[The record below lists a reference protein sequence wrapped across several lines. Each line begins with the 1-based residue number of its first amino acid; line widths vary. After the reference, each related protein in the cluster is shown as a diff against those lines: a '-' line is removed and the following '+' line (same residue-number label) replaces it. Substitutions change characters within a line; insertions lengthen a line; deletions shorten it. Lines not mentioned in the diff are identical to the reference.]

1 MTPPAERSGD
11 AGPAEHTARPG
22 LGAAVAAVWRG
33 SADHGGPDTERSV
46 RGTGGPR
53 LSPRPVLF
61 GVASGSVDE
70 EEEGIRRRRR
80 FGSLFAAVWAVYLIE
95 PLRRGWEL
103 DNPVARVYTLAV
115 IVAFGACYI
124 WSYWRIVRGGR
135 PVGGAW
141 PPNPEPRTV
150 LVPLLMQ
157 AVLIAAAA
165 ITLHSSMLG
174 MSVYMASYI
183 GFSAPVRWA
192 IPLELVL
199 IVVFGV
205 VPQLVSGQPPDW
217 GLIQSIALAGFAVG
231 GIRVILVRN
240 HQLYLARKQL
250 TELAVAEERLRVG
263 RDVHDILG
271 HSLTVITVKTELAQR
286 LVDLD
291 PDRAKTEMADVERLA
306 REALAGVRTTVGGL
320 REVSLAG
327 ELANARTALRAAE
340 IEAELPDSDDLPIR
354 HSVVFGWVLRES
366 VTNVVRHSGAAHCR
380 VRVTPTSIEVSDDGV
395 GMSDSARTGS
405 GLAGLRERVQATG
418 GALTLANRPEGGL
431 RVLASFPATI
441 KEPE

>member
-1 MTPPAERSGD
+1 MDAED
-11 AGPAEHTARPG
+11 
-22 LGAAVAAVWRG
+22 
-33 SADHGGPDTERSV
+33 
-46 RGTGGPR
+46 
-53 LSPRPVLF
+53 
-61 GVASGSVDE
+61 
-70 EEEGIRRRRR
+70 EGIQRRRR
-80 FGSLFAAVWAVYLIE
+80 FGPLFAAVWAVYLIE

-103 DNPVARVYTLAV
+103 ENPVARAYTLTV
-115 IVAFGACYI
+115 IVAFGVCYI
-124 WSYWRIVRGGR
+124 GSYWQLVRGGR
-135 PVGGAW
+135 QAGGAW
-141 PPNPEPRTV
+141 PPNPEVRTV
-150 LVPLLMQ
+150 LIPLAAQ
-157 AVLIAAAA
+157 TALILAAAV
-165 ITLHSSMLG
+165 TLHSSVLSMG
-174 MSVYMASYI
+174 VYLASYI
-183 GFSAPVRWA
+183 GFSAPVRLA
-192 IPLELVL
+192 IPLELAL
-199 IVVFGV
+199 IVAFGV
-205 VPQLVSGQPPDW
+205 APQLATGQPPDY

-286 LVDLD
+286 LIDLD
-291 PDRAKTEMADVERLA
+291 PNRAKAEMADVERLA

-395 GMSDSARTGS
+395 GMSESARTGS

-418 GALTLANRPEGGL
+418 GSLTLANRPEGGL